1 MRKTDLAA
9 ALTMV
14 AMLNVPV
21 PATAQDLYNGFRRI
35 DPMGVDRPPGPVPN
49 ARQGHR
55 RVYRPME
62 GNYPSCTGFK
72 WLGDRCRLPTGQ
84 LCIVYEHGLDNC
96 I

>member
-1 MRKTDLAA
+1 MRNARVA
-9 ALTMV
+9 VLTIV
-14 AMLNVPV
+14 AVLTVPIT
-21 PATAQDLYNGFRRI
+21 ASAQDLYNGFRRI

-49 ARQGHR
+49 TRKGQR
-55 RVYRPME
+55 PVYQPLK